1 VLVRLGVKF
10 GVNTGVNTELNP
22 FPKGFSGVKW
32 CLMMMMMMIM
42 KKSPL
47 TKTVRYVIETLK
59 AAVDIDTDLIGS
71 ACVRVE
77 RTLVHV

>member
-1 VLVRLGVKF
+1 
-10 GVNTGVNTELNP
+10 
-22 FPKGFSGVKW
+22 
-32 CLMMMMMMIM
+32 MMMMIM

-71 ACVRVE
+71 ACVCVE
-77 RTLVHV
+77 RALVHV